1 MSFSLPG
8 KCSHDRNSP
17 DYVPSVFLFSKSHPK
32 KRKASTDQYQRYL
45 KRQENENSLT
55 DNESIH
61 DIGEQPLLE
70 SPVIQGSA
78 LSVSTEDISNED
90 SSLTFHVSG
99 ENPVKKYMEK
109 SVQTDEI
116 KFLPEVTI
124 EKQKRNLYEEI
135 KEDKKLMNFY
145 TGLPNNELF
154 LWVLSLLDEKIFKS
168 TKLSKEEHLLLVLM
182 KLKLG
187 LLHTDL
193 AFCFG
198 LELCDVSRIYSKWV
212 KALSRAMKFLIIWPG
227 RQALRKN
234 LPRCFKNYKNCVCII
249 DCSEIKIERSFN
261 LNSRAQTWSNY
272 KHSNTIKYLIGITP
286 AGAVSFLS
294 HGWGGRVSDKEI
306 TLKSRFLDY
315 LQHGDCI
322 LADRG
327 FTIAEESASCG
338 ATLKI
343 PHFTKGKAQMS
354 GKEVD
359 TSRRISNVRIHV
371 ERVIGRLRKFRILQ
385 SNIPMTRVKLLDDVM
400 VIIAGLVNLNNSVV
414 SK

>member
-1 MSFSLPG
+1 M
-8 KCSHDRNSP
+8 NS
-17 DYVPSVFLFSKSHPK
+17 
-32 KRKASTDQYQRYL
+32 
-45 KRQENENSLT
+45 
-55 DNESIH
+55 
-61 DIGEQPLLE
+61 
-70 SPVIQGSA
+70 
-78 LSVSTEDISNED
+78 
-90 SSLTFHVSG
+90 
-99 ENPVKKYMEK
+99 
-109 SVQTDEI
+109 
-116 KFLPEVTI
+116 
-124 EKQKRNLYEEI
+124 
-135 KEDKKLMNFY
+135 Y

-154 LWVLSLLDEKIFKS
+154 FGLLSLLDDKIFKS
-168 TKLSKEEHLLLVLM
+168 SKLSKEEDLLLVLM

-198 LELCDVSRIYSKWV
+198 LELRDVSRIYSKWV
-212 KALSRAMKFLIIWPG
+212 KALSRAMKFLIIWPD

-272 KHSNTIKYLIGITP
+272 KYSNTIKYLIGITP

-294 HGWGGRVSDKEI
+294 RGWSGGVSDKEI

-322 LADRG
+322 LADRE
-327 FTIAEESASCG
+327 FTIAEELAPCG

-343 PHFTKGKAQMS
+343 PHFIKGKIQMS

-359 TSRRISNVRIHV
+359 ASRKISKVRIHV

-385 SNIPMTRVKLLDDVM
+385 SNITMTQVKKLND
-400 VIIAGLVNLNNSVV
+400 VIIIIASLDNLNNRVV

>member
-8 KCSHDRNSP
+8 KHSHDRNSP
-17 DYVPSVFLFSKSHPK
+17 GYVPSVFSFSKSHPK
-32 KRKASTDQYQRYL
+32 KRKASTDRYQRYL

-61 DIGEQPLLE
+61 DIGEQSLLE
-70 SPVIQGSA
+70 SSMIQGSA
-78 LSVSTEDISNED
+78 LSVSTKDISNED
-90 SSLTFHVSG
+90 SSLTFHFSG
-99 ENPVKKYMEK
+99 ENSVKKYMEK

-193 AFCFG
+193 AFRFG

-212 KALSRAMKFLIIWPG
+212 KALSRAMKFLIIWPD

-234 LPRCFKNYKNCVCII
+234 LPRCFKNYKSCVCII

-327 FTIAEESASCG
+327 FTIAAELASCG

-343 PHFTKGKAQMS
+343 PHLTKGKAQMS
-354 GKEVD
+354 GKEAD
-359 TSRRISNVRIHV
+359 TSRRISNVCIHV

-385 SNIPMTRVKLLDDVM
+385 SNIPLTQVKLLDDVM
-400 VIIAGLVNLNNSVV
+400 IIIAGLVHLNNSVV